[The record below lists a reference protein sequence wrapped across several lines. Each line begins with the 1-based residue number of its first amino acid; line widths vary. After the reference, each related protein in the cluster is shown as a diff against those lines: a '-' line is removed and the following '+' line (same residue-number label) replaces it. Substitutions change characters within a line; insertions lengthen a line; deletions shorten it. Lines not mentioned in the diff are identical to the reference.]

1 MSQPA
6 PAPKSPARQATLRH
20 HNLALVLDQVLQG
33 QEPSRAG
40 IAHRT
45 GLTRATV
52 SSLVDALVAGG
63 LVTELP
69 LLRSRR
75 AGRPAVPLI
84 PARGTLAGLGLEINV
99 DYVAARAL
107 DLTGRVLAEQVEE
120 LDLRGSSPADA
131 LARLAVVAAE
141 VLGGLADRHIPVA
154 GACLALPG
162 LVDTGVGPLRV
173 APRLR
178 WRDLDLA
185 TLRAGLPGLAEMAL
199 SVGNE
204 ATLAAQAEVADPAE
218 SFLYVSGEIGI
229 GGAIIVDGRV
239 VTGRHG
245 WSGEIGH
252 VTVDPDGP
260 SCDCGSTGC
269 LEVYAGADAIRVAA
283 GLGLG
288 AGVADIG
295 RAARAGQPAAV
306 MAVERAAWALGIAT
320 ATAVNLLDL
329 DVVVLGGYC
338 AELIDLLCPRVA
350 DQLASRVLGQPWAPV
365 QVRPA
370 AVVDRAGLTGA
381 ARSALTPVVENPAQ
395 WLEAALINSPR
406 LGQE

>member
-6 PAPKSPARQATLRH
+6 PAPKSPARQGTLRR
-20 HNLALVLDQVLQG
+20 HNLALVLDQVLHG
-33 QEPSRAG
+33 REPSRAD
-40 IAHRT
+40 IAQRT

-69 LLRSRR
+69 LLRNRR
-75 AGRPAVPLI
+75 AGRPAAPLVPAQATI
-84 PARGTLAGLGLEINV
+84 AGLGLEINV

-107 DLTGRVLAEQVEE
+107 DLTGRMLAEQVEE
-120 LDLRGSSPADA
+120 IDLRGASPAGA
-131 LARLAVVAAE
+131 LARLAEVSSD
-141 VLGGLADRHIPVA
+141 VLGRLTARGIPVI

-162 LVDTGVGPLRV
+162 LVDTGAGPLRV
-173 APRLR
+173 APRLH
-178 WRDLDLA
+178 WRDLDLL
-185 TLRAGLPGLAEMAL
+185 TLRAGLPGLGQL
-199 SVGNE
+199 PLTVGNE
-204 ATLAAQAEVADPAE
+204 AMLAAQAELGDAAD

-252 VTVDPDGP
+252 VTVNPDGP
-260 SCDCGSTGC
+260 HCDCGSTGC
-269 LEVYAGADAIRVAA
+269 LETYAGADAIRVAA
-283 GLGLG
+283 GLRLG
-288 AGVADIG
+288 SSVADIG
-295 RAARAGQPAAV
+295 AAARAGQSAAV
-306 MAVERAAWALGIAT
+306 MAVDRAAWALGVAA

-338 AELIDLLCPRVA
+338 AELIDLLGPRVA

-365 QVRPA
+365 QVRSA
-370 AVVDRAGLTGA
+370 LVVDRAGLTGA
-381 ARSALTPVVENPAQ
+381 ARSALTPVLADPAQ
-395 WLEAALINSPR
+395 WLESAMINSTR
-406 LGQE
+406 SGQE

>member
-6 PAPKSPARQATLRH
+6 PAPKSPARQATLRR
-20 HNLALVLDQVLQG
+20 HNLALVLDQVLHG
-33 QEPSRAG
+33 REPSRAD
-40 IAHRT
+40 IAQRT

-52 SSLVDALVAGG
+52 SSLVDALVGGG
-63 LVTELP
+63 LVMELP
-69 LLRSRR
+69 LLRNRR
-75 AGRPAVPLI
+75 AGRPAAPLV
-84 PARGTLAGLGLEINV
+84 PARASIAGLGLEINV

-107 DLTGRVLAEQVEE
+107 DLTGRVLAEQVEDI
-120 LDLRGSSPADA
+120 DLRGAPPAGA
-131 LARLAVVAAE
+131 LARLAAVSAD
-141 VLGGLADRHIPVA
+141 VLGRLAARRIPVI

-173 APRLR
+173 APRLH
-178 WRDLDLA
+178 WRDLDLR
-185 TLRAGLPGLAEMAL
+185 TLHAGLPGLAEVSL
-199 SVGNE
+199 TVGNE
-204 ATLAAQAEVADPAE
+204 AMLAAQAELGDAAE

-269 LEVYAGADAIRVAA
+269 LETYAGADAIRVAA

-288 AGVADIG
+288 TSVADIG
-295 RAARAGQPAAV
+295 RAARAGQPAALV
-306 MAVERAAWALGIAT
+306 AVERAAWALGIAVG
-320 ATAVNLLDL
+320 TAVNLLDL

-338 AELIDLLCPRVA
+338 AELIDLLGPRVA
-350 DQLASRVLGQPWAPV
+350 DQLRSRVLGQPWAPV
-365 QVRPA
+365 QVRSA
-370 AVVDRAGLTGA
+370 LVVDRAGLTGA
-381 ARSALTPVVENPAQ
+381 ARSALTPVLEDPAQ
-395 WLEAALINSPR
+395 WLESALIESTR
-406 LGQE
+406 SGQE